1 MTLIKYWCAKV
12 LMTLAALAKMLV
24 LPVKKE
30 HD

>member
-1 MTLIKYWCAKV
+1 MTLIKQWCAKV

-30 HD
+30 HG